1 MKSSYIPLHPYR
13 MLRLY
18 LMVAAKSSIY
28 SHSQRS
34 TILNPCQ
41 IPLARD
47 PKQCGGQ
54 EVNVPDTSSSSL
66 GTCFGTRSNT
76 MSTCQDL
83 MPEPHIRTSRR
94 ILKSRQRSTFHIDLY
109 RGSHKISIQ
118 ELPYKHPKRTFI
130 RAPVQSIFKIS
141 MRGPLEEDFNRISTR
156 FSHKDLFE
164 ITM

>member
-118 ELPYKHPKRTFI
+118 ELPYKHPRRTFKHKC
-130 RAPVQSIFKIS
+130 RASARSQC
-141 MRGPLEEDFNRISTR
+141 EDLLRRTSTGSPQDFLTR
-156 FSHKDLFE
+156 TCARS
-164 ITM
+164 